1 MHVYDEQTAR
11 HYAAYRPPLHQ
22 LILDEALGRMRFQTG
37 LDVGCGTGVSTLAL
51 APYCEE
57 VFGVD
62 NSSAMLNQSQSHPKL
77 TYRLGTAQD
86 LPVESR
92 SVDVVTMAGV
102 LSYLDQQGMIE
113 ELGRVCQPQA
123 IVVPYDFKVDSNELL
138 RLVGLPE
145 RPDTTDYDHACNLS
159 WSSRMTV
166 FARRTRRIE
175 LSMTADQA
183 VHVLL
188 SNTHR
193 YAALAKLHPQA
204 LLFEN
209 VRERLARSDWS
220 GCVEVQ
226 IFYAV
231 HGFHRYEQQL
241 AQ

>member
-1 MHVYDEQTAR
+1 MHVYDEQTAT
-11 HYAAYRPPLHQ
+11 HYAAFRPPLHQ

-62 NSSAMLNQSQSHPKL
+62 NSSAMLNQSHRHPKL

-102 LSYLDQQGMIE
+102 LSYLDQQKLID
-113 ELGRVCQPQA
+113 ELERVCQPQA
-123 IVVPYDFKVDSNELL
+123 IVVPYDFKVDTNELL
-138 RLVGLPE
+138 RRVGLPE
-145 RPDTTDYDHACNLS
+145 RPDPTHYDHACNLS

-183 VHVLL
+183 AHVLL
-188 SNTHR
+188 SNAHR
-193 YAALAKLHPQA
+193 YAALAKSHPQA

-209 VRERLARSDWS
+209 VRESLSRSDWN

-231 HGFHRYEQQL
+231 HGFHRYEKQL